1 MSAVKFKVVVFNNG
15 CFIANAESYVYV
27 SHSHYVANLFFDGVK
42 AQPSCKKDWY
52 KLDKVPTTVNQQGY
66 VKTVNHRYELKETV
80 TFDLPKVYS
89 RDEFAYYPNDGEDWV
104 ARPEFEDVFS
114 LYKENWDVEP
124 AQLEDIKFHLD
135 VIAKYDC
142 DLIEPSDT
150 NSFNYPCFVNGSFA
164 RTITKDN
171 TTKVTHN
178 SVEYLL
184 INELTTPDLFIDNTP
199 CCLSAKVSYDIIRFH
214 IKQNIDN
221 TWATLTDY
229 DFNLTVEKNINLK
242 ETQSYEVIEHLYNK
256 KKKPKTVTKYRD
268 KRRVTI
274 YEVCP
279 SPRDG
284 YTVVTPFKGNSLQD
298 LKDNIDKYLTDLIT
312 EINKP
317 LVDCPHCK
325 GLGVVDFVDKD

>member
-1 MSAVKFKVVVFNNG
+1 MGAIKFKVVVFNDG

-52 KLDKVPTTVNQQGY
+52 KLDKVPTTISQQGY
-66 VKTVNHRYELKETV
+66 VKTINHRYELKETV

-89 RDEFAYYPNDGEDWV
+89 RDEFAYYPNDGEGWV

-142 DLIEPSDT
+142 DLVEPNDVS
-150 NSFNYPCFVNGSFA
+150 SFNYACLEAGSYDT
-164 RTITKDN
+164 RTIRITDK
-171 TTKVTHN
+171 
-178 SVEYLL
+178 SVEYQL
-184 INELTTPDLFIDNTP
+184 INELTTPDMFIDNTP
-199 CCLSAKVSYDIIRFH
+199 CCLSAEHTYGIIRSY
-214 IKQNIDN
+214 IKQHINGK
-221 TWATLTDY
+221 WATLTDY
-229 DFNLTVEKNINLK
+229 NFCLRVTKNIML
-242 ETQSYEVIEHLYNK
+242 EAPQSYQFTESNLFSK
-256 KKKPKTVTKYRD
+256 RKTKPKTVTKYRD
-268 KRRVTI
+268 KRTVTVFECCPKP
-274 YEVCP
+274 YEKH
-279 SPRDG
+279 
-284 YTVVTPFKGNSLQD
+284 TVVTPFKGNSLQD
-298 LKDNIDKYLTDLIT
+298 LKDNIDKYLNDLIT

-325 GLGVVDFVDKD
+325 GLGVVDFVDKN